1 MPYNRSRRPQYRRRR
16 TYRRYGRRNN
26 MKKQIKSMI
35 NRTVETKW
43 VDYTEDFG
51 PNALTQYQVTCNGAM
66 LPLTYNLMSR
76 GLERYNFI
84 GNTYRLKYHQIR
96 MRYDFGEL
104 PLTADGARPTTLRII
119 LFQWHDQDNQPLLYD
134 ILEGSTTGN
143 PWNITLFY
151 NKVKGHK
158 FTILRDKHYRIRSTQ
173 GQADSS
179 AISLDWK
186 ISYGKEA
193 KYKKKFGFSRNVAP
207 TEPVY
212 GNNHIYMLVMT
223 DSASL
228 YTTGNFT
235 ARLSFQ
241 DA

>member
-1 MPYNRSRRPQYRRRR
+1 MPTYRRRQYRPRSNRRR
-16 TYRRYGRRNN
+16 TYRRRRTNLQR
-26 MKKQIKSMI
+26 QIRSAI

-43 VDYTEDFG
+43 VDLTDDFG
-51 PNALTQYQVTCNGAM
+51 PGALTQYQPTCNGAM

-76 GLERYNFI
+76 GLERHNFI
-84 GNTYRLKYHQIR
+84 GNIYRLKYHQIR
-96 MRYDFGEL
+96 MRYDFGDL

-179 AISLDWK
+179 AISLNWK
-186 ISYGKEA
+186 INYVKEA

-212 GNNHIYMLVMT
+212 GNNHIYMLAMT
-223 DSASL
+223 DSASV
-228 YTTGNFT
+228 YTTGNFS